1 MANVN
6 WDRLWRGSGITFVV
20 LFIISYAIYGSQ
32 PKADAPAD
40 RLVSFYDDHR
50 GRILIAGVLFGMAVL
65 NLLWFAAALAST
77 LRDAGQGI
85 WGAAATA
92 SSAALG
98 AVYFIFITLNAALAY
113 SIAGSDNDTSMSGL
127 HDLALALVVN
137 ASFPVAMLI
146 MAGTFGLWQAGI
158 VSNAFFC
165 VGLLAVILVLLGA
178 TTWATDGFWAPDGAY
193 SRFIWPIIAL
203 IWIAAVSGLLYIRAP
218 ERTSSASA

>member
-1 MANVN
+1 MAEVN
-6 WDRLWRGSGITFVV
+6 WDRLWRGSGITFVI

-32 PKADAPAD
+32 PKADASPD

-50 GRILIAGVLFGMAVL
+50 GRILIAGVLLGMAAL
-65 NLLWFAAALAST
+65 NLLWFAAALASA

-85 WGAAATA
+85 WGAAVTA

-98 AVYFIFITLNAALAY
+98 AVFFVLITVNAALAY
-113 SIAGSDNDTSMSGL
+113 SIAGSQNDTSTSGL
-127 HDLALALVVN
+127 HDLALALAVD

-146 MAGTFGLWQAGI
+146 MAGTFGLWQTGI
-158 VSNAFFC
+158 VSNAIFC

-203 IWIAAVSGLLYIRAP
+203 VWIAAVSGLLYVRAP
-218 ERTSSASA
+218 ERASSASS